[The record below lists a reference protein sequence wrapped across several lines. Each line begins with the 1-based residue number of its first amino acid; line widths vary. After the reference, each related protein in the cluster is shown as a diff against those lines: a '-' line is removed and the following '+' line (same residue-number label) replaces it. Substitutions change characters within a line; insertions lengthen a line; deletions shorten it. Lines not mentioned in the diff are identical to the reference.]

1 MMKIIAITFLV
12 GLIQA
17 ELFERPCRTIEEYGG
32 VVTNFNYQAYTG
44 NWYQIER
51 FEKLT

>member
-1 MMKIIAITFLV
+1 MMKILVAVFLF

-17 ELFERPCRTIEEYGG
+17 EFFERPCRTIEEYGG
-32 VVTNFNYQAYTG
+32 AVINFNYRAYTG

-51 FEKLT
+51 